1 MESVA
6 NRDLSVI
13 IPAFNESAALA
24 PLLQSLA
31 EELPGAEI
39 LVIDDG
45 SSDDTAEVA
54 AAHGARVVSH
64 AYNIG
69 NGAAVKTGLRNASR
83 PYVVLMDADGQHQ
96 AKDIR
101 KLAAHLPR
109 YNMVV
114 GERPA
119 SGQAGWHRWL
129 ANTIYN
135 RLASYVSEFPVRDLT
150 SGFRAMRTSE
160 VRRYL
165 EILPNTFSYPTT
177 LTLAYLRSGLTLR
190 YEEIDIRRRVGTSKI
205 RIWQDGTRF
214 LLILTKIA
222 TLFAPFRVFLP
233 VSVGFF
239 VTGATYYLYTFITA
253 HRFTNMAALLLST
266 SVVIFMLGLVS
277 EQISL
282 MRSER
287 IEAAHVTKLRDAKA
301 SSAKPATPRRA
312 KSGAAAKGSA
322 ATGGAAKAAK
332 SPSA

>member
-1 MESVA
+1 MEAIAS
-6 NRDLSVI
+6 RDISVI

-24 PLLQSLA
+24 PLLRSL
-31 EELPGAEI
+31 EEEVPGAEI

-45 SSDDTAEVA
+45 STDDTAAVA
-54 AAHGARVVSH
+54 TALGARVISH

-83 PYVVLMDADGQHQ
+83 SYVVLMDADGQHQ
-96 AKDIR
+96 AKDVPR
-101 KLAAHLPR
+101 LTAHLNR

-119 SGQAGWHRWL
+119 AGQAGWHRWL

-135 RLASYVSEFPVRDLT
+135 RLATYVSEFPIRDLT
-150 SGFRAMRTSE
+150 SGFRAMRTNE

-190 YEEIDIRRRVGTSKI
+190 YEVIDIRRRVGVSKI
-205 RIWQDGTRF
+205 RLWQDGTRF

-233 VSVGFF
+233 VSLAFF
-239 VTGATYYLYTFITA
+239 ATGSLYYLYTFITE

-266 SVVIFMLGLVS
+266 AVIIFMLGLVS

-287 IEAAHVTKLRDAKA
+287 IEAATTTKLREMAAA
-301 SSAKPATPRRA
+301 SDKRPTPRRGTKKEP
-312 KSGAAAKGSA
+312 KSLSA
-322 ATGGAAKAAK
+322 
-332 SPSA
+332 

>member
-1 MESVA
+1 MESIA
-6 NRDLSVI
+6 DRDLSVI

-24 PLLQSLA
+24 PLLRSLA
-31 EELPGAEI
+31 EEIPGAEI
-39 LVIDDG
+39 LVVDDG
-45 SSDDTAEVA
+45 STDDTAAVA
-54 AAHGARVVSH
+54 AAHGARVISH

-83 PYVVLMDADGQHQ
+83 PCVVLMDADGQHQ
-96 AKDIR
+96 AKDIP
-101 KLAAHLPR
+101 KLAVHLSR

-135 RLASYVSEFPVRDLT
+135 RLASYVTEFPVRDLT
-150 SGFRAMRTSE
+150 SGFRAMHTNE
-160 VRRYL
+160 ARRYL

-239 VTGATYYLYTFITA
+239 ATGLSYYLYTFITA

-266 SVVIFMLGLVS
+266 SVIIFMLGLVS

-287 IEAAHVTKLRDAKA
+287 IESAAVTKLRDATSEVGKRA
-301 SSAKPATPRRA
+301 PSRRGKQSAGDRTEIA
-312 KSGAAAKGSA
+312 KSLSA
-322 ATGGAAKAAK
+322 
-332 SPSA
+332 